1 MIKITFYRP
10 RIFTR
15 EFWRQW
21 KQRRK
26 QGFIDE
32 DTYSL
37 YNSLAEFILPR
48 LRRFRYQAFPD
59 HLGTR
64 DGISRSSW
72 CQMVDKMIWSMNEI
86 VENDGSYPTKEPP
99 DFSDEGMIKSER
111 KRRIYYQRLQE
122 GLTLFGRYFRGLWW

>member
-37 YNSLAEFILPR
+37 SGPLAEFISPR
-48 LRRFRYQAFPD
+48 LKRFSE
-59 HLGTR
+59 
-64 DGISRSSW
+64 ISHHSPEW
-72 CQMVDKMIWSMNEI
+72 QQMIDKMAWSMNEI
-86 VENDGSYPTKEPP
+86 VENDGSYKEPDP
-99 DFSDEGMIKSER
+99 PNFSDQGMIDAERER
-111 KRRIYYQRLQE
+111 KQYYAKLQE
-122 GLTLFGRYFRGLWW
+122 GLSLFGRNFRELWW